1 MCPRWFDFQKLH
13 EVWIDFS
20 PFTIWFKSR
29 VSSSICLKVRTK
41 KQGYKNLVIIWFLDR
56 ELRQWWTKG
65 GEIYYF
71 SFFCPNPN
79 LPFFKYASFFVQ
91 FYSTV
96 CSNPTFFCHKSI
108 LPFVQIPRYS
118 VWILFYRSL
127 KPHLFC
133 HNSILPFDPLPFFS
147 VSILFYRSL
156 NHHLFLS

>member
-96 CSNPTFFCHKSI
+96 CSNPTFFVI
-108 LPFVQIPRYS
+108 N
-118 VWILFYRSL
+118 LFY
-127 KPHLFC
+127 HLFHSHFFLSPSYSIVCSNPTFFC
-133 HNSILPFDPLPFFS
+133 HNCES
-147 VSILFYRSL
+147 RQW
-156 NHHLFLS
+156 